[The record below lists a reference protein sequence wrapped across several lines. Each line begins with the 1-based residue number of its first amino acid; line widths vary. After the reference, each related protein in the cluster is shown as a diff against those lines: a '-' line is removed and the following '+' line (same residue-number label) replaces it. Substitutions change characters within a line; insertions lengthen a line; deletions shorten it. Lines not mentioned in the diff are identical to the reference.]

1 MFGIYTKAILSA
13 LAALAALISAATAYY
28 ANNNNGSP
36 VASAPPGAS
45 SSPPS
50 RVHGAPGPEM
60 GVGGIPAALAVAY
73 GLYLVGRRRRK
84 QD

>member
-13 LAALAALISAATAYY
+13 LAGLAALISAATAYY
-28 ANNNNGSP
+28 VNNNGGFGSGTP
-36 VASAPPGAS
+36 GQSMPPG
-45 SSPPS
+45 

-60 GVGGIPAALAVAY
+60 GAAGGAATAIAVY
-73 GLYLVGRRRRK
+73 GLYLVARRRRK